1 MKEYIE
7 REAVIEA
14 IKNHKCESKVVYSI
28 AEVAYCVGQEI
39 GEAIRSVPAAD
50 VVEVRHG
57 RWDDSGRYKFP
68 NGETAVCC
76 TECGC
81 ALRKKEYEN
90 NNWFYCPVCGAKM
103 DKEE

>member
-7 REAVIEA
+7 REAVLKHLDECRGTPPEMCYSYPIFTA
-14 IKNHKCESKVVYSI
+14 LKCFVEDI
-28 AEVAYCVGQEI
+28 
-39 GEAIRSVPAAD
+39 PAAD

-90 NNWFYCPVCGAKM
+90 SNWFYCPVCGAKM